1 MTDSA
6 LSRLNGMPR
15 IKRLIARL
23 LKPVLMLSV
32 LLAVAADLTGCVT
45 TGTTATDINALCA
58 PWRPI
63 RYSAKSDTPETV
75 KEVRTH
81 NKTGQNLRCWK

>member
-6 LSRLNGMPR
+6 LNKPNGMPPTAKQTR
-15 IKRLIARL
+15 PLLRLA
-23 LKPVLMLSV
+23 LMLSC
-32 LLAVAADLTGCVT
+32 LSTAPMLAGCVT

-63 RYSAKSDTPETV
+63 SYSSKKDTPETV
-75 KEVRTH
+75 KQVRVH

>member
-6 LSRLNGMPR
+6 LSKLNGTPQTRKPMPR
-15 IKRLIARL
+15 RLRL
-23 LKPVLMLSV
+23 ALTLNSLLIVPILS
-32 LLAVAADLTGCVT
+32 GCAT

-63 RYSAKSDTPETV
+63 SYSSKKDTPETV
-75 KEVRTH
+75 KQVRVH
-81 NKTGQNLRCWK
+81 NKTGQNLKCWK